1 MCENLAHVKGH
12 NCESSVQREE
22 SNEYLVNSGVRE
34 NELNSIREEQSRE
47 MES

>member
-1 MCENLAHVKGH
+1 MNENLAHVRGH
-12 NCESSVQREE
+12 NCENSVQREQ

-34 NELNSIREEQSRE
+34 YGLNSIREEQSRE